1 MNRKTIS
8 DAVSNISDRHIEEA
22 ADFKAKKR
30 KRVWVKWGAL
40 AACLCLVSVVCI
52 FTIPHLS
59 RQNTYSE
66 IKLFSMDNKLV
77 FSDIEGEQTFVYD
90 PDSKTMD
97 VLLEEA
103 VTELCE
109 LENIIYYSTED
120 GLFALDPATKGKERI
135 ADRAY
140 ELTPYQ
146 DSLFFLNYSQKDII
160 NENNEHNIIGAEK
173 NLVLY
178 QYNTKSHE
186 LIELKKDYEK
196 ADYTSSPR
204 TYRDIYLRDMIVVEM
219 GIFYWN
225 VPNMSEKQAN
235 VYRISPNGNTNVVY
249 SAPVQQLRLFEGEN
263 GIYLV
268 EYGSDKNGFSQFTFK
283 HLSYDG
289 TITWEY
295 KQEAK
300 NYDFTMLTYDPN
312 MNYFFTFSNNEKSI
326 VAFSPNDPED
336 VQTYQMPVSE
346 SAGIFNLLCV
356 GNSLYLSSYSSYD
369 SLWPGKNDFSIYR
382 LELADDTNWEKLT
395 LR

>member
-1 MNRKTIS
+1 MQFR
-8 DAVSNISDRHIEEA
+8 
-22 ADFKAKKR
+22 
-30 KRVWVKWGAL
+30 
-40 AACLCLVSVVCI
+40 
-52 FTIPHLS
+52 
-59 RQNTYSE
+59 
-66 IKLFSMDNKLV
+66 
-77 FSDIEGEQTFVYD
+77 
-90 PDSKTMD
+90 
-97 VLLEEA
+97 
-103 VTELCE
+103 
-109 LENIIYYSTED
+109 
-120 GLFALDPATKGKERI
+120 
-135 ADRAY
+135 
-140 ELTPYQ
+140 
-146 DSLFFLNYSQKDII
+146 KDII